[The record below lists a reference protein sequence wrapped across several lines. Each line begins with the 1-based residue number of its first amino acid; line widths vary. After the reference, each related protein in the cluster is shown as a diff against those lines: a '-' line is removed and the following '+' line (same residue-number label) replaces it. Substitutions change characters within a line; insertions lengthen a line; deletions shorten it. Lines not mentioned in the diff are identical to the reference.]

1 MLVGMYRLD
10 PNWWD
15 QSGAG
20 ECKGS
25 RPALPLARTTVEVHR
40 SYTAAAPQLALEAY
54 ICLGGW
60 PPDWGVFYLQYL
72 SGVVYRVIR
81 LSSSTPY
88 IWFREFV
95 F

>member
-25 RPALPLARTTVEVHR
+25 CPALPPAHTTVEVHC
-40 SYTAAAPQLALEAY
+40 SYTAAVPQPTLEAY

-60 PPDWGVFYLQYL
+60 PPVWGVLPTVPEW
-72 SGVVYRVIR
+72 SGVKGYKVVRFKTLHCLKDI
-81 LSSSTPY
+81 
-88 IWFREFV
+88 I
-95 F
+95 